1 MKLTIPSSLE
11 QITKKAVSFN
21 TNILVVGGAYAG
33 LRTVLELTKRLHEQS
48 EHPQFKKKLEVLYGV
63 PYNKLSIT
71 LIEPRNGFL
80 NIIGM
85 PRSIIDPE
93 FAKSQ
98 FIQFNQL
105 KDIHFDKIVSNDDS
119 SISQVSQQNGNSQN
133 GFELTYVQGKVTSI
147 DETTAQY
154 QLNESD
160 QTATIHFDQVI
171 LASGRDRKWPITPQ
185 AYNYRKFIEE
195 MKEFLAHCGKHD
207 IISVI
212 GAGAVGLEVA
222 ADIKKL
228 FPAKAVNLIHPH
240 PNYPPEPLSIEFKNQ
255 IHQSLTKA
263 GVNVITNTRV
273 SHEKANGDLVT
284 TTGET
289 IKSRFNY
296 WCNSHRNNTQ
306 ILLDEL
312 QKKFVNHRNNLWVN
326 DHLQLKNPQT
336 NETLPNFYAAGDLA
350 ELPVIKSA
358 GWANFMGT
366 LASTNVISS
375 LFEDK
380 LVQSLPQDLLSKN
393 HMIVIAGDEDV
404 ISEIN
409 GEVVL
414 NLPYYVDQYKSYCME
429 KVLSIY
435 T

>member
-1 MKLTIPSSLE
+1 METWSPPREKQSS
-11 QITKKAVSFN
+11 Q
-21 TNILVVGGAYAG
+21 
-33 LRTVLELTKRLHEQS
+33 
-48 EHPQFKKKLEVLYGV
+48 
-63 PYNKLSIT
+63 
-71 LIEPRNGFL
+71 
-80 NIIGM
+80 
-85 PRSIIDPE
+85 
-93 FAKSQ
+93 
-98 FIQFNQL
+98 
-105 KDIHFDKIVSNDDS
+105 DS
-119 SISQVSQQNGNSQN
+119 
-133 GFELTYVQGKVTSI
+133 
-147 DETTAQY
+147 
-154 QLNESD
+154 
-160 QTATIHFDQVI
+160 
-171 LASGRDRKWPITPQ
+171 
-185 AYNYRKFIEE
+185 
-195 MKEFLAHCGKHD
+195 
-207 IISVI
+207 
-212 GAGAVGLEVA
+212 
-222 ADIKKL
+222 
-228 FPAKAVNLIHPH
+228 
-240 PNYPPEPLSIEFKNQ
+240 
-255 IHQSLTKA
+255 
-263 GVNVITNTRV
+263 
-273 SHEKANGDLVT
+273 
-284 TTGET
+284 TTGA
-289 IKSRFNY
+289 IG
-296 WCNSHRNNTQ
+296 HRNNTQ